1 MEKTDAVVVGGGPA
15 GSMVATQLADK
26 GYHVILLEKR
36 PRIGIPVR
44 CGEATGNREEL
55 SRFLAVDESW
65 ISADING
72 IRLIAPGGETIERR
86 IPGAGVVLDRA
97 GFDEALARRARDLG
111 ADIRLHTEATG
122 LLRDDGCIKGVRV
135 RDHSADASYDLQARI
150 TIGADG
156 VEGFI
161 ARWAGLARHLKAD
174 DIHSAIQY
182 RVEANGLPEDTIEIY
197 AGRRI
202 APGGYAWIF
211 PKGDGRANV
220 GLGVHPLRTS
230 KGTTKD
236 LLDRFV
242 EERLPGARVLDTVA
256 GGTSGTKPLKTMVG
270 NGVLL
275 AGEAAHQNNPFSGG
289 GIMNAL
295 EGAEEASAVICDGL
309 RAGDVSAAHLA
320 RYNDRWHKR
329 VGRSIARLAAMRKF
343 FYSLEDKDI
352 DNVARVLQQINRR
365 QENGT
370 MDYIDVFKT
379 AFITAPGLL
388 WKARTLL
395 W

>member
-1 MEKTDAVVVGGGPA
+1 MEKTDAVIVGGGPA
-15 GSMVATQLADK
+15 GSLVAARLADS

-44 CGEATGNREEL
+44 CGEATGSREEL
-55 SRFLAVDESW
+55 SRFIAVDESW
-65 ISADING
+65 ICADING
-72 IRLIAPGGETIERR
+72 IRLIAPGGEIIERR
-86 IPGAGVVLDRA
+86 IPQVGVVLDRA
-97 GFDEALARRARDLG
+97 GFDRALADFALDRG
-111 ADIRLHTEATG
+111 ADVRLHSEATG
-122 LLRDDGCIKGVRV
+122 LLKDDGRVTGVRV
-135 RDHSADASYDLQARI
+135 RDHSTDRSYDIGARI

-156 VEGFI
+156 VEGFV
-161 ARWAGLARHLKAD
+161 ARWAGLSGHLKPD
-174 DIHSAIQY
+174 DIHTAVQY
-182 RVEANGLPEDTIEIY
+182 RVQADALPKDTIELY

-220 GLGVHPLRTS
+220 GLGIHPLHIPQ
-230 KGTTKD
+230 GTAKD

-242 EERLPGARVLDTVA
+242 AQRMPGARILDSFA

-270 NGVLL
+270 DGVLL
-275 AGEAAHQNNPFSGG
+275 TGEAARQNNPLSGG

-295 EGAEEASAVICDGL
+295 EGADEASAVICEGL
-309 RAGDVSAAHLA
+309 RAGDISAGRLA
-320 RYNDRWHKR
+320 PYNERWHKK

-352 DNVARVLQQINRR
+352 DSVARMLQHINRSR
-365 QENGT
+365 NSGA
-370 MDYIDVFKT
+370 MDYIEVFKT
-379 AFITAPGLL
+379 AFVTAPGLI
-388 WKARTLL
+388 WKARSLI